1 MKNYWFGMTFFIYL
15 LGFGMVYA
23 AAPDQSVSDP
33 LSGTSLYET
42 VVKYSEFEEH
52 QTGNKG
58 DIATSKWIADE
69 LKKAGLKTEL
79 KPWKLRQF
87 FLKDCE
93 LKVDGNRFESFP
105 GWYPNTNP
113 VKGRL
118 ALFDP
123 SNTGNL
129 KGHIA
134 FAGLKYGAVSN
145 TGLLKIV
152 EKVREAGA
160 IGLIV
165 ACKNFGDSG
174 MLTAANAEQK
184 GQGPEYY
191 QIPLPLPT
199 VIVAGD
205 DEAQITEAASAGKQA
220 SIKVTGISK
229 KKRNRLQ
236 CGWYN

>member
-1 MKNYWFGMTFFIYL
+1 
-15 LGFGMVYA
+15 MV
-23 AAPDQSVSDP
+23 
-33 LSGTSLYET
+33 TR
-42 VVKYSEFEEH
+42 
-52 QTGNKG
+52 
-58 DIATSKWIADE
+58 I
-69 LKKAGLKTEL
+69 
-79 KPWKLRQF
+79 
-87 FLKDCE
+87 
-93 LKVDGNRFESFP
+93 ESFP

-145 TGLLKIV
+145 TGMIKIV

-191 QIPLPLPT
+191 QTPLPIPT
-199 VIVAGD
+199 VIVAGE
-205 DEAQITEAASAGKQA
+205 DETKMNEAASAGKKA
-220 SIKVTGISK
+220 SIKITGISK
-229 KKRNRLQ
+229 KNVTAYNVVGTLKRGDQWVIITTPSVRLVPMQ
-236 CGWYN
+236 RREGAGGGPFPGTGPLGGENGFQIQLHFRGQLRSRDGLYGGPLCSGGIFT